1 MNNLIISFGGL
12 KGGTGKTTLCT
23 LFATYAVEQG
33 FPVAVMDADTQRSI
47 SNNRYDDLGNND
59 SPTPWRVWPL
69 VVDDEIRNRMSQ
81 LKKVPGL
88 VVIDCPGSVDN
99 DNLKY
104 VYHSSDVIII
114 PFRFDRMNVRETV
127 TFAETIRKISKAKLL
142 FSPNLV
148 TRYDD
153 QREELIEAT
162 KHAVADLGKYGCI
175 LPILADRLAI
185 RVSNTLG
192 MNYKQRQ
199 AVRECF
205 DTITDNI
212 NPIKLKNYGKEV

>member
-12 KGGTGKTTLCT
+12 KGGTGKTTICT
-23 LFATYAVEQG
+23 LFATYAVEKG
-33 FPVAVMDADTQRSI
+33 FPVAVMDADTQRSLT
-47 SNNRYDDLGNND
+47 NNRYDDLGFKD
-59 SPTPWRVWPL
+59 LPTPWRVWPL
-69 VVDDEIRNRMSQ
+69 RTDDKIKDRMSR

-104 VYHSSDVIII
+104 AYHSSDVIII

-142 FSPNLV
+142 FLPNLV
-148 TRYDD
+148 TQYDD
-153 QREELIEAT
+153 QREELIKAMERANT
-162 KHAVADLGKYGCI
+162 DLGKYGRI
-175 LPILADRLAI
+175 LPVLADRLAI

-192 MNYKQRQ
+192 MNYRQRQ
-199 AVRECF
+199 VVRESF
-205 DTITDNI
+205 DAIIEVI
-212 NPIKLKNYGKEV
+212 NPLNIK

>member
-12 KGGTGKTTLCT
+12 KGGTGKTTICT
-23 LFATYAVEQG
+23 LFATYAVEKG
-33 FPVAVMDADTQRSI
+33 FPVAVMDADTQRSLT
-47 SNNRYDDLGNND
+47 NNRYDDLGFKD
-59 SPTPWRVWPL
+59 LPTPWRVWPL
-69 VVDDEIRNRMSQ
+69 RADDKIKDRMSR

-142 FSPNLV
+142 FLPNLV
-148 TRYDD
+148 TQYDD
-153 QREELIEAT
+153 QREELIKAMERANT
-162 KHAVADLGKYGCI
+162 DLGKYGRI
-175 LPILADRLAI
+175 LSVLADRLAS

-192 MNYKQRQ
+192 MNYRQRQ
-199 AVRECF
+199 VVRESF
-205 DTITDNI
+205 DAIIEVI
-212 NPIKLKNYGKEV
+212 NPLNIK

>member
-1 MNNLIISFGGL
+1 MSMNNLIISFGGL

-47 SNNRYDDLGNND
+47 SNNRLDDLGIKNP
-59 SPTPWRVWPL
+59 PTPWRVWPL
-69 VVDDEIRNRMSQ
+69 HVDAEIKERMGK

-88 VVIDCPGSVDN
+88 IVIDCPGSVDN

-114 PFRFDRMNVRETV
+114 PFRFDRMNVREAA
-127 TFAETIRKISKAKLL
+127 TFAETVRKISKAKLL
-142 FSPNLV
+142 FLPNMV
-148 TRYDD
+148 TQYDD
-153 QREELIEAT
+153 QREELVKAMERANT
-162 KHAVADLGKYGCI
+162 DLGKYGRI
-175 LPILADRLAI
+175 LPCLPDRLAI

-199 AVRECF
+199 AVRESF
-205 DTITDNI
+205 DAIIEVI
-212 NPIKLKNYGKEV
+212 NPLNNK

>member
-1 MNNLIISFGGL
+1 MSMNNLIISFGGL

-47 SNNRYDDLGNND
+47 SNNRFDDLGISNP
-59 SPTPWRVWPL
+59 PTPWRVWPL
-69 VVDDEIRNRMSQ
+69 HVDAEIKERMGK

-104 VYHSSDVIII
+104 VYHSSDFIII
-114 PFRFDRMNVRETV
+114 PFRFDRMNVREAA
-127 TFAETIRKISKAKLL
+127 TFAETVRKISKAKLL
-142 FSPNLV
+142 FLPNMV
-148 TRYDD
+148 TQYDD
-153 QREELIEAT
+153 QREELIKAT
-162 KHAVADLGKYGCI
+162 ERANTDLGRYGRI
-175 LPILADRLAI
+175 LPCLADRLAI

-199 AVRECF
+199 AVRESF
-205 DTITDNI
+205 NAIIEII
-212 NPIKLKNYGKEV
+212 NPLNNK

>member
-12 KGGTGKTTLCT
+12 KGGTGKTTICT
-23 LFATYAVEQG
+23 LFATYAVEKG
-33 FPVAVMDADTQRSI
+33 FPVAVMDADTQRSLT
-47 SNNRYDDLGNND
+47 NNRYDDLGFKD
-59 SPTPWRVWPL
+59 LPTPWRVWPL
-69 VVDDEIRNRMSQ
+69 RADDKIKDRMSR

-142 FSPNLV
+142 FLPNLV
-148 TRYDD
+148 TQYDD
-153 QREELIEAT
+153 QREELIKAMERANT
-162 KHAVADLGKYGCI
+162 DLGKYGRI
-175 LPILADRLAI
+175 LSVLADRLAI

-192 MNYKQRQ
+192 MNYRQRQ
-199 AVRECF
+199 VVRESF
-205 DTITDNI
+205 DAIIEVI
-212 NPIKLKNYGKEV
+212 NPLNIK